1 MARARMHYFGSKKCW
16 FCNEPEQKEKL
27 VYNRELNAYVHENC
41 LKSALNLLRKKI
53 KKGTTIIKNPDSNEK
68 IQGE

>member
-1 MARARMHYFGSKKCW
+1 MYYFGSKKCW
-16 FCNEPEQKEKL
+16 LCNEPEQKEKL
-27 VYNRELNAYVHENC
+27 VYNRELNAYAHENC
-41 LKSALNLLRKKI
+41 LKSALNFLRKKI